1 MQREKADVTVVGAG
15 PAGSTT
21 ARTIAKKGFKVIL
34 VEKDE
39 YPGKTNVCA
48 GGIPKPVFEET
59 GLKSDIIEK
68 EILRGEYYYP
78 WGKKYLKLNHVS
90 VYRSIFDRVLAN
102 KAVDKGAEMLTNTLI
117 KDVEVR
123 EERAFSFFS
132 DGIIESEIIVFADGP
147 NTLAFRKFGIG
158 FKPDAD
164 KTVVSV
170 ACEVEWK
177 ENPSECFEFYYGYD
191 FSPWGYGWI
200 FPKRDTANVGIG
212 CLYSKLRTNIMELLN
227 YMLQKHPITSEK
239 LKDRK
244 ILSLNSALIPFA
256 PAAKIYGERMLV
268 VGDAAGMVDPVN
280 GGGIMQAIHG
290 GKLAG
295 EVCVNALEAEK
306 FSASFLSK
314 YQNLWKKS
322 KDYLHIQSQYLLSN
336 IFLYLSKHDKDAYP
350 KMTAFINGGI
360 RGIPDTFRF
369 IYLNKHKRNKELFL

>member
-1 MQREKADVTVVGAG
+1 MHLKADVTVVGAG

-90 VYRSIFDRVLAN
+90 VYRSIFDRALAN
-102 KAVDKGAEMLTNTLI
+102 KAVDEGAEMLTNTLI

-123 EERAFSFFS
+123 KEKVFEFFS

-164 KTVVSV
+164 KTAVSV
-170 ACEVEWK
+170 TCEVKWEG
-177 ENPSECFEFYYGYD
+177 NPLDCFEFYYD
-191 FSPWGYGWI
+191 HDITPWGYGWI
-200 FPKRDTANVGIG
+200 CPRRNTVNVGVL
-212 CLYSKLRTNIMELLN
+212 CLYSKLSLNLMNSLN
-227 YMLQKHPITSEK
+227 YMLKGHALTSGK
-239 LKDRK
+239 LKGREV
-244 ILSLNSALIPFA
+244 IWLRSALIPLA
-256 PAAKIYGERMLV
+256 PARKIFGKRMLV
-268 VGDAAGMVDPVN
+268 AGDAAGMVDPVN

-295 EVCVNALEAEK
+295 EVCVNALEAEE

-314 YQNLWKKS
+314 YQNLWRKS
-322 KDYLHIQSQYLLSN
+322 KDYLLIQAQYLLSN
-336 IFLYLSKHDKDAYP
+336 IFLYLSKHDKDAYT
-350 KMTAFINGGI
+350 KMAAFINGGI

-369 IYLNKHKRNKELFL
+369 IYLNKHKSSFTYANL